1 MTNIISLFGII
12 ILAIWAKCD
21 SVKRK
26 KQEDAEIIER
36 NNSYREH
43 LGRWE

>member
-1 MTNIISLFGII
+1 MANTISLIGII
-12 ILAIWAKCD
+12 ILLIWGKCE

-26 KQEDAEIIER
+26 KKEDAEIIER